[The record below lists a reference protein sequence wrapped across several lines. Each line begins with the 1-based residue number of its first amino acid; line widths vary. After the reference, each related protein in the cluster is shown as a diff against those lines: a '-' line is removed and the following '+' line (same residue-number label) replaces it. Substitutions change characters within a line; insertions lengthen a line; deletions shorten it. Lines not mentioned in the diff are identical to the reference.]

1 MKVNAKF
8 VGFTSALGGAGTTS
22 AAVSFGQLAAGARGE
37 APGGPGAERQAG
49 RSEAAAGR
57 ACYLSFDFL
66 SSKCVRKSD
75 INRGNLYDMF
85 YEPKISSALMLFEEP
100 GGAQAEGPGAR
111 AAGGGTAASAACYDD
126 LLAKDEFGLYYF
138 TFSDLINPLHMQTEG
153 LAKLFEK
160 LAASFDCVVIDVP
173 SNCILGV
180 EVLPYCDDIVE
191 VYGADQSRY
200 YYCDEHVGFLEKL
213 CPDSKIHRL
222 YFSSNQKSDLQSS
235 QTNIKEK
242 VKDLAFEIKF

>member
-8 VGFTSALGGAGTTS
+8 VGFTSALGGAGTTF
-22 AAVSFGQLAAGARGE
+22 AAVSFGQL
-37 APGGPGAERQAG
+37 
-49 RSEAAAGR
+49 AAGR

-66 SSKCVRKSD
+66 SSKCVQKSD
-75 INRGNLYDMF
+75 INRSNLYDMF
-85 YEPKISSALMLFEEP
+85 YEPKISSVLMLFEEP
-100 GGAQAEGPGAR
+100 GGAQAEWPGAR

-126 LLAKDEFGLYYF
+126 LLAKDEYGLYYF

-222 YFSSNQKSDLQSS
+222 YFSSNQNSDLQSS
-235 QTNIKEK
+235 QINIKEK

>member
-22 AAVSFGQLAAGARGE
+22 AAVSFGQLAAGARGCGQLAAGARGE

-66 SSKCVRKSD
+66 SSKCVQKSD

-85 YEPKISSALMLFEEP
+85 YEPKISSVLMLFEEP
-100 GGAQAEGPGAR
+100 GGADYE
-111 AAGGGTAASAACYDD
+111 D

-222 YFSSNQKSDLQSS
+222 YFSSNQNSDLQSS